1 MQALESMV
9 HPAAVADTLLRWAG
23 GSGYTGGEAA
33 ADPEAVSLLLRAAC
47 ALWRASPND
56 SVQARQLEHVR
67 ALAALLR
74 SLSNL
79 DKAGT
84 RDHWG
89 PASPAQTPGGGDWSA
104 ECTWSDTNKLFA
116 TKPKQHGGT
125 AVATAAA
132 GHALLDA
139 HEVLVGEGDL
149 DSSAAVRAAAESAAE
164 WIVEDCG
171 HVRTAAGPV
180 FRWAPGMAHQVYHAS
195 AAAAGFLA
203 RVALVLSRDA
213 WLKMAVAAVPALP
226 QSKRTGAQQFTL
238 AAEDST
244 VNATYHAAICESL
257 AVIHRASGS
266 AEAEHL
272 LRRGGAYIRQELFK
286 LQPKSPDTSP
296 PTGVLETLGVR
307 AHAACIAAGMNIFK
321 QIEDADGDQGLAFA
335 KIASTWMT
343 SADSGMRATDDTGVF
358 LSEVGEPMPL
368 AVQAACAYAFA
379 LLLEAPEH
387 KRTTVTK
394 SGGGNAG
401 KSGSSLSDLVMSI
414 LEPGV
419 STATHIVM
427 QVSLVI
433 MFVTLG
439 ALIVVI
445 GPDSE
450 VRVHLIVM
458 FSLGVGLVLSYMWFM
473 AAMSEME
480 EEEPVATADQ
490 SDEKNGSDTQTDV
503 RVEGTKKSKSAKKPQ
518 RSKKAD

>member
-1 MQALESMV
+1 MV
-9 HPAAVADTLLRWAG
+9 HPAAVSDTLLRWAAG
-23 GSGYTGGEAA
+23 NGYTGGEAG
-33 ADPEAVSLLLRAAC
+33 ADPEAVALLLRAAC

-56 SVQARQLEHVR
+56 SVRGRQLEHVR
-67 ALAALLR
+67 GLAELLR

-79 DKAGT
+79 DKVGT

-89 PASPAQTPGGGDWSA
+89 PASPAKTPGGGDWSA
-104 ECTWSDTNKLFA
+104 ECTWAASNKLFGS
-116 TKPKQHGGT
+116 KPEQHGGT
-125 AVATAAA
+125 AATTATA

-139 HEVLVGEGDL
+139 HEVLITEGDL
-149 DSSAAVRAAAESAAE
+149 DTSAAVRAAAESAAE

-171 HVRTAAGPV
+171 CLPTAAGPV

-203 RVALVLSRDA
+203 RAALVLSRDV
-213 WLKMAVAAVPALP
+213 WLKMAVAAVPAL
-226 QSKRTGAQQFTL
+226 QHSKRPGANEFTL

-244 VNATYHAAICESL
+244 VDAAYHAAVCESL

-272 LRRGGAYIRQELFK
+272 LRRGGAYIRLEIFK
-286 LQPKSPDTSP
+286 LQPNSSDTSP
-296 PTGVLETLGVR
+296 PSGVLQALGAR

-321 QIEDADGDQGLAFA
+321 QIEDADGDQALVLA
-335 KIASTWMT
+335 KIASEWMT
-343 SADSGMRATDDTGVF
+343 LPDSGMRAADGTGVF
-358 LSEVGEPMPL
+358 LSETGEPLSNP
-368 AVQAACAYAFA
+368 VQAACAYAFA

-387 KRTTVTK
+387 KQTTATK
-394 SGGGNAG
+394 SSEGNAG
-401 KSGSSLSDLVMSI
+401 KSGSSLSDLVMSV

-419 STATHIVM
+419 STATHVVM

-433 MFVTLG
+433 MFVVLG
-439 ALIVVI
+439 ALIVVL

-450 VRVHLIVM
+450 VRIHLIVM

-473 AAMSEME
+473 AAMAEV
-480 EEEPVATADQ
+480 EPAADGTAADENE
-490 SDEKNGSDTQTDV
+490 EKNSSDPQSDV
-503 RVEGTKKSKSAKKPQ
+503 RVEGAKKATSAKKSK